1 MKIWQGKFKNFK
13 SAKKKMV
20 GKSFSSHKWI
30 GNQVNNFDKCQELMK
45 SKKNIPHKLT
55 YRYRSFLK
63 ILKKVKEKNSKL
75 CILDYGGGFG
85 LGYFYIKKNSN
96 IKFNYT
102 VLEIPSLVKKLSKRT
117 SKFNFI
123 TKITKHNYNFINC
136 CSVLQYINNWKFVIE
151 KLAKTKTKYLYFS
164 DMFIGSIKSYVTLQN
179 YYGNKIPHWFLKY
192 DEFNDEVTKYGY
204 KLVSKTP
211 MKTMRLNI
219 ETKLPMKN
227 FNKKDRIPYTLNL
240 LYVRN

>member
-85 LGYFYIKKNSN
+85 LGYFYIIS
-96 IKFNYT
+96 
-102 VLEIPSLVKKLSKRT
+102 
-117 SKFNFI
+117 
-123 TKITKHNYNFINC
+123 
-136 CSVLQYINNWKFVIE
+136 
-151 KLAKTKTKYLYFS
+151 
-164 DMFIGSIKSYVTLQN
+164 
-179 YYGNKIPHWFLKY
+179 
-192 DEFNDEVTKYGY
+192 
-204 KLVSKTP
+204 
-211 MKTMRLNI
+211 
-219 ETKLPMKN
+219 
-227 FNKKDRIPYTLNL
+227 
-240 LYVRN
+240 